1 LQNEPVPARLRGQ
14 MSPSKPAAAPVG
26 RPESAPAI
34 RAGLWRNLGPGLITA
49 AVVIGPGTITISSK
63 IGAAEGTG
71 LVWALIL
78 AASFMMVFT
87 AMSARIGILN
97 QDSILTLVARRF
109 GRWMAVLIGFL
120 SFAVCAGFQ
129 SSNYLACSTALQT
142 ITGLSETFWM
152 LIVGAAGLAFVF
164 AARRLYQA
172 LEKVM
177 TALVAVMLLAFLTN
191 LLVARPN
198 PLELLAGLVP
208 RGWPSATT
216 GLVIGMMATT
226 FSVIAAL
233 YQSALARQKGWS
245 AAHLSVGVRE
255 SIVGISV
262 LFGVSLMI
270 MWTAA
275 TVLRGAEIASAA
287 DLSSQLRPLLGSGAV
302 VLFSAGFL
310 AAGFSSTVVNAM
322 IGGALLADGF
332 GRNSSLNAAPAR
344 YLTAVAMLV
353 GLLAG
358 FYLLRSGSAL
368 GGVVIAQ
375 KSTILTVPLVAVVLL
390 LLAND
395 RQVVGE
401 HRNRPWQNI
410 WAIVAIAALLAMSVY
425 RLREMLS

>member
-1 LQNEPVPARLRGQ
+1 MPPVPE
-14 MSPSKPAAAPVG
+14 SNPVVPPVSSIPAGGG
-26 RPESAPAI
+26 RS
-34 RAGLWRNLGPGLITA
+34 RSLWRNLGPGLITA
-49 AVVIGPGTITISSK
+49 AVVIGPGTITITSK

-71 LVWALIL
+71 LVWALVI

-97 QDSILTLVARRF
+97 QQSILTLVAQRF
-109 GRWMAVLIGFL
+109 GRWLAVVIGFL

-142 ITGLSETFWM
+142 VISESAWM

-164 AARRLYQA
+164 AARKLYQV

-177 TALVAVMLLAFLTN
+177 LALVAVMLVAFLAN
-191 LLVARPN
+191 LLVAKPN

-233 YQSALARQKGWS
+233 YQSSLARQKGWQPGD
-245 AAHLSVGVRE
+245 LQVGVRE
-255 SIVGISV
+255 SMLGISV

-287 DLSSQLRPLLGSGAV
+287 DLSNQLQPLLGKGAV

-322 IGGALLADGF
+322 IGGALLADGL
-332 GRNSSLNAAPAR
+332 GRDSALNGIPAR
-344 YLTAVAMLV
+344 VLTALAMLV

-375 KSTILTVPLVAVVLL
+375 KSTILTVPLVAVVILI
-390 LLAND
+390 LAND
-395 RQVVGE
+395 RRVVGE
-401 HRNRPWQNI
+401 HGNRPWQNV
-410 WAIVAIAALLAMSVY
+410 WAVVAILALLAMSAY
-425 RLREMLS
+425 RIMEMLS

>member
-1 LQNEPVPARLRGQ
+1 MPPA
-14 MSPSKPAAAPVG
+14 
-26 RPESAPAI
+26 PESNPVVPPVSSTPAGSA
-34 RAGLWRNLGPGLITA
+34 RSRSLWRNLGPGLITA
-49 AVVIGPGTITISSK
+49 AVVIGPGTITITSK

-71 LVWALIL
+71 LVWALVI

-97 QDSILTLVARRF
+97 QQSILTLVAQRF
-109 GRWMAVLIGFL
+109 GRWLAVVIGFL

-142 ITGLSETFWM
+142 VTGISETAWM
-152 LIVGAAGLAFVF
+152 LIVGAAGLVFVF
-164 AARRLYQA
+164 AARKLYQV

-177 TALVAVMLLAFLTN
+177 LALVAVMLVAFLVN
-191 LLVARPN
+191 LLVAKPN
-198 PLELLAGLVP
+198 PHELLAGLIP

-216 GLVIGMMATT
+216 GLMIGMMATT

-233 YQSALARQKGWS
+233 YQSSLARQKGWQPGD
-245 AAHLSVGVRE
+245 LQVGVRE
-255 SIVGISV
+255 SMLGISV

-287 DLSSQLRPLLGSGAV
+287 DLSNQLQPLLGKGAV

-322 IGGALLADGF
+322 IGGALLADGL
-332 GRNSSLNAAPAR
+332 GRDSALNGIPAR
-344 YLTAVAMLV
+344 VLTALAMLV

-375 KSTILTVPLVAVVLL
+375 KSTILTVPLVAVVILI
-390 LLAND
+390 LAND
-395 RQVVGE
+395 RRVVGE
-401 HRNRPWQNI
+401 HRNRPWQNV
-410 WAIVAIAALLAMSVY
+410 WAVVAILALLAMSAY
-425 RLREMLS
+425 RLLEMLS